1 MSRRTPRMVLIAL
14 AAGVLI
20 IAVAPLVAP
29 VASRAKTFEKNGH
42 FMAGLKPRP
51 SAGAVADQEGAGSAA
66 SYSGMF
72 TKQDV
77 MIPMRDGVKLHT
89 EIYVPKKATEPLPF
103 FLTRTPYGLSDDSD
117 GYSRLL
123 DLYREM
129 MPDGYIFVFQDIRGR
144 YGSEGTFV
152 MQRDPRDQSDPHSID
167 EGTDTYDTID
177 WLLKNVPNNNGRV
190 GEAGISYGGWLT
202 AMSLIEPHPA
212 LKAVSEQASPAD
224 MFLGDDFHHNGAFRL
239 SYGFEYAALMETGK
253 TNFQFQFD
261 RYDTYEWY
269 LALGPLSNVDAMY
282 LHGKLPTWEN
292 FVAHPN
298 YDEFWDKQAFTRY
311 FKNLTLKVPDLN
323 VAGWW
328 DQEDFYGPVRIYELL
343 KAHDTNHDDYLAVG
357 PWNHG
362 GWAHGA
368 GSSLGNIDFGSDTA
382 GYFRAKIQA
391 PWFAYWLKG
400 KGELPVHGAVTFQT
414 GSNEWEQWNDWP
426 PRQNVE
432 ERHLYVRANGKLSF
446 VPPTDKLEAQAS
458 GVKTPDENGAVMS
471 ELKLRPPKR
480 QNPSVAGS
488 EAFDSYISDPGNPVP
503 YRHRPI
509 EETYSQGSR
518 WYTWLTE
525 DQRFVEHRPDT
536 LTWETEPLGSDVT
549 VAGDIVAHLFA
560 STTGSDSDW
569 IVKLIDVYPEKYGA
583 KPAMGGYE
591 LMIADEVFRGRFR
604 KSFEHPEPLVP
615 NQITP
620 FNIDLHT
627 NDHTFLKGHRIMVQV
642 QSTWF
647 PIIDRNPQKYVPN
660 IFKAKASDY
669 QKATQ
674 RIFRS
679 KEHASN
685 VEIPVVVK

>member
-1 MSRRTPRMVLIAL
+1 MKRHTFAI
-14 AAGVLI
+14 AAGSILAGCYLLAMLFPSAREGGV
-20 IAVAPLVAP
+20 
-29 VASRAKTFEKNGH
+29 SRA
-42 FMAGLKPRP
+42 
-51 SAGAVADQEGAGSAA
+51 QEGSSQAT
-66 SYSGMF
+66 SYSATF

-89 EIYVPKKATEPLPF
+89 EIYVPKNAPEALPF
-103 FLTRTPYGLSDDSD
+103 FLTRTPYGLNDDKEGDSQ
-117 GYSRLL
+117 LL
-123 DLYREM
+123 NLYRDM
-129 MPDGYIFVFQDIRGR
+129 IPDDYIFVFQDIRGR

-152 MQRDPRDQSDPHSID
+152 MQRDPRDQSDSHSID

-239 SYGFEYAALMETGK
+239 SYGFEYAAMMETGK
-253 TNFQFQFD
+253 TNFRFQFN
-261 RYDTYEWY
+261 RYDTYTWY
-269 LALGPLSNVDAMY
+269 LELGPLSNVDAVY
-282 LHGKLPTWEN
+282 LHGRLPTWEN

-298 YDEFWDKQAFTRY
+298 YDEFWKKQAFTRY
-311 FKNLTLKVPDLN
+311 FQNLTLKVPDLN

-328 DQEDFYGPVRIYELL
+328 DQEDFYGPVRIFQLL
-343 KAHDTNHDDYLAVG
+343 KAHDRNHDDYLAVG

-368 GSSLGNIDFGSDTA
+368 GSSLGNVDFGSDTA
-382 GYFRAKIQA
+382 AYFRAKIQA
-391 PWFAYWLKG
+391 PWFAYWLKSKG
-400 KGELPVHGAVTFQT
+400 KLPLQRAETFQT
-414 GSNEWEQWNDWP
+414 GSDEWKQWNAWP
-426 PRQNVE
+426 PKQNVE
-432 ERHLYVRANGKLSF
+432 ERHLYFHSDGKLSF
-446 VPPTDKLEAQAS
+446 DPPDAGTSAATAS
-458 GVKTPDENGAVMS
+458 SSGK
-471 ELKLRPPKR
+471 
-480 QNPSVAGS
+480 
-488 EAFDSYISDPGNPVP
+488 EAFDSYVSDPANPVP

-518 WYTWLTE
+518 WYWWLTE

-536 LTWETEPLGSDVT
+536 LTWETEPLGSDIT
-549 VAGDIVAHLFA
+549 VAGDIAAHLFA

-569 IVKLIDVYPEKYGA
+569 IVKLIDVYPEKYTA
-583 KPAMGGYE
+583 KPSMGGYE
-591 LMIADEVFRGRFR
+591 LMIADEVFRGRFHT
-604 KSFEHPEPLVP
+604 SFEHPVPLVP
-615 NQITP
+615 NKITP

-660 IFKAKASDY
+660 IFLAKASDY

-679 KEHASN
+679 KQHPSN
-685 VEIPVVVK
+685 VEIPVVVN